1 MSKAVSF
8 KDLYLEIER
17 MKEDVRATRDKNG
30 VYIPYERFAQEEAEK
45 KARMEKIE
53 QL

>member
-17 MKEDVRATRDKNG
+17 MKEDVWAARDKNG
-30 VYIPYERFAQEEAEK
+30 VYIPYERFSQEEAEK